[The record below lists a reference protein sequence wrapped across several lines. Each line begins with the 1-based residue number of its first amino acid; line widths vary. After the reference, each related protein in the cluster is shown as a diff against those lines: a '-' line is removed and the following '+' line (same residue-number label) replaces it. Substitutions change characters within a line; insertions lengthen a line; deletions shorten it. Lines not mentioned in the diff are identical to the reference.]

1 MNVLIH
7 SFCSVESSI
16 WVWNPSLAWTAW
28 SIEMFCIFENS
39 ISICKFVVFLDMLQ
53 ISISVGH
60 SNGVS
65 LWFSRP
71 WYFARNLFCI
81 LMKYVDCGS
90 SQKKER
96 NINSGR
102 YFCFG
107 DLTSDIFFSGP
118 VMEFQQIF
126 LFIWEIFSWIREIF
140 FGYSGNIFL
149 KSTFPQ
155 ARSWKSWTPALDLF
169 TALEAT
175 SP

>member
-1 MNVLIH
+1 MNVVIH
-7 SFCSVESSI
+7 SFCPVESSI
-16 WVWNPSLAWTAW
+16 WVLNPSLAWTAW
-28 SIEMFCIFENS
+28 HVLHIWEFYF
-39 ISICKFVVFLDMLQ
+39 KFVVFLDMLQ

-126 LFIWEIFSWIREIF
+126 LFILEIFSWIREIF